1 MKNKLIIVYLIF
13 CIFSCNQQGNE
24 LKMTVKGDSCFFIDN
39 KDTIKLGSIRLKKDL
54 FQGLNTELFPNI
66 QNDGMNPPQQ
76 IDVYYEIAGIYINSK
91 IFDCFDLNNGSIKK
105 IDNAF
110 DILFIYPEMSRYNFQ
125 FSQVLGYR
133 VFHYLGFLYQEPSCR
148 QNLPYYVQY
157 IAKRDN
163 NGFLLTYID
172 KSNYMG
178 EKDKKDTLI
187 FSTFP
192 TVKIQFSDK
201 NLGSFQQS
209 IEYIKLSD
217 EIIKEVNLSIPA
229 NSLPQD
235 ITELYLREIIT
246 QLVNIKFN
254 SKLKTNDIIET
265 LN

>member
-1 MKNKLIIVYLIF
+1 MKNKLITLLLIF
-13 CIFSCNQQGNE
+13 CICSCNQQGKE
-24 LKMTVKGDSCFFIDN
+24 LKMRVKGDCCFFIN
-39 KDTIKLGSIRLKKDL
+39 SKDTIKLGSISHKKDL
-54 FQGLNTELFPNI
+54 FQGLNTELFPNT
-66 QNDGMNPPQQ
+66 QNDGMDPPQQ
-76 IDVYYEIAGIYINSK
+76 IDVYNDIEGIYINSK
-91 IFDCFDLNNGSIKK
+91 IFDCFDLKNGSIKK

-125 FSQVLGYR
+125 FSQTLGYR
-133 VFHYLGFLYQEPSCR
+133 VFHYLGFLYQEPSCG

-163 NGFLLTYID
+163 NSFLITYMD

-178 EKDKKDTLI
+178 EKDKKDTII

-192 TVKIQFSDK
+192 TIKIEFSDK

-209 IEYIKLSD
+209 TEYIKLSD
-217 EIIKEVNLSIPA
+217 EIIKEVNFCIPA
-229 NSLPQD
+229 NSIPQD

-254 SKLKTNDIIET
+254 TKLKTNDIIET